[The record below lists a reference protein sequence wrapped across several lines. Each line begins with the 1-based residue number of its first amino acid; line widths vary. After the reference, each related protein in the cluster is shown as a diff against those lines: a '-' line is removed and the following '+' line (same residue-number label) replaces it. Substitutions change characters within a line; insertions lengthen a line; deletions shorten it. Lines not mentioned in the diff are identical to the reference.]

1 MAERMKMSEMVERVG
16 ELAKET
22 QQLENLLQATMD
34 DYFEGMVDSLKTLEH
49 LWVHKSHKSEIW
61 DGIQQLVGSR
71 IERNFNEIADV
82 LRAAGWTEP
91 PPVTVDPEKETPF

>member
-1 MAERMKMSEMVERVG
+1 MAERMKMSEMAERVG

-22 QQLENLLQATMD
+22 QQLESLLQAAED
-34 DYFEGMVDSLKTLEH
+34 SRFEWVVDSLRALEQV
-49 LWVHKSHKSEIW
+49 WVNSSHKNEIW
-61 DGIQQLVGSR
+61 VGIRQLVGSR

-91 PPVTVDPEKETPF
+91 PPATVDPEKEVPF